1 MEKKHPVRYLVIAL
15 ILLLG
20 VYWAFASAETVSGP
34 GYPNSQFMIT
44 AAQLQERMES
54 EPLIVVDVRG
64 DAYFDGKVI
73 PGAIRLPWSMFRR
86 DEPSTNMGGLF
97 IGVAEAQRILG
108 QHGIFRNDHVILY
121 DSVARDG
128 GATASYLFWVLDL
141 LGHQR
146 MAILEGGIDGWMAI
160 DGEVVNAP
168 AQREALLYQAPSKE
182 INQRKMVNE
191 TFIHPRL
198 GDPYYQ
204 ILDVRSKAEYLGEA
218 RNTGLDGQALKA
230 GHIPGAFNAHYQD
243 NWVDSESK
251 AIKSHPELARMYRGL
266 DPEKAVIVYC
276 HSARRGSF
284 GYYILRLM
292 GFEDVLLYENS
303 WFGWGRPEGFH
314 PVETAENRLTG
325 QALPRDMSGQEPES
339 SSESAEDPTPAE
351 EPVEE
356 PSGEPTGEQTQSG
369 NGKDYISCGG

>member
-1 MEKKHPVRYLVIAL
+1 LPWKKKHPVRYLVIAL

-168 AQREALLYQAPSKE
+168 AQREALLYQAPSNE
-182 INQRKMVNE
+182 ISQRKMVNE

-204 ILDVRSKAEYLGEA
+204 ILDVRSEAEYLGEA
-218 RNTGLDGQALKA
+218 LNTGLDGQALKA
-230 GHIPGAFNAHYQD
+230 GHIPGAFNLHYQD

-251 AIKSHPELARMYRGL
+251 AIKRYAELAQMYRGF

-303 WFGWGRPEGFH
+303 WFGWGRPEGYY
-314 PVETAENRLTG
+314 PVETAVNTLTG
-325 QALPRDMSGQEPES
+325 QALPTVSSGQVSKGSPGSEKAPLPPE
-339 SSESAEDPTPAE
+339 ESADGQPE
-351 EPVEE
+351 
-356 PSGEPTGEQTQSG
+356 SG